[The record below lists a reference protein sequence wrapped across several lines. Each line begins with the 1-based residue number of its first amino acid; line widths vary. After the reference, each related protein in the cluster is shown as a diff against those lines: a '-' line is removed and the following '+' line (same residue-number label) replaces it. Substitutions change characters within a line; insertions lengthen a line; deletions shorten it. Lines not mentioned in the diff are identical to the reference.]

1 MKIRQERFDNMI
13 TLYSGTPGSGKSY
26 HMAQLICQMYK
37 KGKNIF
43 CNFEID
49 VDYLKKKYP
58 RSNAYV
64 FCIDNRD
71 LKYPYGLTGFSN
83 NFHSRDSVG
92 RVAEKQSYLFID
104 ECQINFDSRRWNE
117 KGRAEWNHWLSE
129 HRKDGFQV
137 ILATQSDMDIDKKI
151 RGRIEYEIKHF
162 KVNNY
167 KVFGRLLSILCGGNL
182 FVQRCQWYTKSR
194 TKQDKISSN
203 FVRGKK
209 KYYRVFNT
217 SKRFMKSMCDRDV
230 WLAVGD

>member
-1 MKIRQERFDNMI
+1 MKIRQGRFDNMI

-83 NFHSRDSVG
+83 NFHSRDSVD

-167 KVFGRLLSILCGGNL
+167 KVFGRFLSILCGGNL

-230 WLAVGD
+230 WLAFGD